1 MNIPKINF
9 ISKMTTNLKRNTCLS
24 AHTDNC
30 QDSGRTQWFCMPT
43 VVLFAGRRHH
53 FDVDNNRADNMFDY
67 VTGNYMDSAEKLYS
81 YLMYRVNITV
91 CYFSKF

>member
-9 ISKMTTNLKRNTCLS
+9 IFKMTTKFKSQHVS
-24 AHTDNC
+24 ADTDNC
-30 QDSGRTQWFCMPT
+30 QDSGRTQWFCMTT

-91 CYFSKF
+91 CYFSTF